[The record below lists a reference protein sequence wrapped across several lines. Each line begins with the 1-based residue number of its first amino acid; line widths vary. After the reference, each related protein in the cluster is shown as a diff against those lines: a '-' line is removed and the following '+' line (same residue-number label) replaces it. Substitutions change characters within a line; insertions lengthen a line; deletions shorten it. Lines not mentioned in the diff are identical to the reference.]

1 MMRTISTGGASGRRY
16 RIRNTFSINVDELD
30 EKRKV
35 VRKWCFSPE
44 GSLVTGDVLL
54 AQKLALELFERDALA
69 VANRYLGKP
78 RMLSRVAPIDPR
90 HVLTRCGS
98 FKQGAVRALG
108 RELRRQ
114 SVEHG
119 TRPLF
124 LVRVRSKFADV
135 DVVLLDLELQM
146 MERLQGVREP
156 RIVDH
161 SRHSTKTALVF
172 ASSNLHI
179 PYVARTGAMLQ

>member
-1 MMRTISTGGASGRRY
+1 
-16 RIRNTFSINVDELD
+16 
-30 EKRKV
+30 
-35 VRKWCFSPE
+35 
-44 GSLVTGDVLL
+44 
-54 AQKLALELFERDALA
+54 
-69 VANRYLGKP
+69 
-78 RMLSRVAPIDPR
+78 MLSRVAPIDPR

-146 MERLQGVREP
+146 WSSCRASKSRELLSLMVGIQLKPVKRSYVPEVLTLIPLCLARSRIP
-156 RIVDH
+156 RPTGPGDPPRKG
-161 SRHSTKTALVF
+161 S
-172 ASSNLHI
+172 
-179 PYVARTGAMLQ
+179 ART